1 MRRLRAKALQYLE
14 LQDRLIALKCEI
26 IGLTGVDHTS
36 LHYDLRVETKR
47 VDIIDDQKLKR
58 DYPEA
63 HQNCTVGTGT
73 ILKVTKGGCH
83 G

>member
-1 MRRLRAKALQYLE
+1 MSKLRAKALQYLE
-14 LQDRLIALKCEI
+14 LQDRLNALKCEI

-63 HQNCTVGTGT
+63 HQNCLAGTGT
-73 ILKVTKGGCH
+73 VLKVKRGGYH